1 MVLQFFFK
9 TTVTNCGVSQISL
22 RGTHVTIHQLK
33 KYEIL
38 KLCFFIFNFSVN
50 YGCTKIS

>member
-1 MVLQFFFK
+1 MVLQIFLK
-9 TTVTNCGVSQISL
+9 PQLLTVVSQISL
-22 RGTHVTIHQLK
+22 RRTHITIHQLK